1 MRQPK
6 LIDYILLT
14 TLSLIWASAFFNIK
28 IATYSFGP
36 VTIAFL
42 RVFFGAIPVLLL
54 CYYKNIKIEAFS
66 KDWHWFAMIG
76 FINLVAPFFLIAYG
90 VKSVQS
96 NLAAIL
102 MSTTPLSS
110 TVLGHFFTKNE
121 KFNLIKTFGILIGFS
136 GIVFLFSD
144 NILIDENNFTSALL
158 ILLGSTCYVVGGVL
172 TLKISKK
179 KNENVTGSIL
189 IWAIIYVRAFG
200 LGPFAGLL
208 SIFTADVGTLGKLF
222 SEATDNADKKQIE
235 GITATGSNKSSIIRY
250 GLIPQIFPIFISQS
264 LYFFESNTRSAVIL
278 GVVGAGGIGLQ
289 LTERMKAQ
297 YWDQTL
303 FIIVLILIM
312 VAIIDSISRA
322 IRKRII
328 YE

>member
-1 MRQPK
+1 MRQAK
-6 LIDYILLT
+6 LLDYLLLILLA
-14 TLSLIWASAFFNIK
+14 LIWASAFFNIK

-42 RVFFGAIPVLLL
+42 RVFFGAVPVLLL

-90 VKSVQS
+90 VQSVQS

-110 TVLGHFFTKNE
+110 TVLGHFYTKNE
-121 KFNLIKTFGILIGFS
+121 KFNFIKTFGILIGFS
-136 GIVFLFSD
+136 GILYLFSD
-144 NILIDENNFTSALL
+144 NLLIDDDNFLSALL

-189 IWAIIYVRAFG
+189 IWAVIILIPLVSFIEQPWNVTPRLDSTISVIYLG
-200 LGPFAGLL
+200 LVSTGIAWLL
-208 SIFTADVGTLGKLF
+208 RFRILV
-222 SEATDNADKKQIE
+222 N
-235 GITATGSNKSSIIRY
+235 N
-250 GLIPQIFPIFISQS
+250 GLIFQSQVSYLIPIFG
-264 LYFFESNTRSAVIL
+264 TIL
-278 GVVGAGGIGLQ
+278 SYIFLKE
-289 LTERMKAQ
+289 LITIK
-297 YWDQTL
+297 
-303 FIIVLILIM
+303 VLISLIA
-312 VAIIDSISRA
+312 VCVGIYFV
-322 IRKRII
+322 RKADNKKTI
-328 YE
+328 

>member
-6 LIDYILLT
+6 FIDYILLT
-14 TLSLIWASAFFNIK
+14 ALSLIWASAFFNIK

-42 RVFFGAIPVLLL
+42 RVFFGSIPVLLL

-110 TVLGHFFTKNE
+110 TVLAHFYTKNE
-121 KFNLIKTFGILIGFS
+121 KFNIIKTIGILIGFS
-136 GIVFLFSD
+136 GIIFLFSD
-144 NILIDENNFTSALL
+144 NILIDQNNFTSALL

-189 IWAIIYVRAFG
+189 IWAIIILFPLVVLLEQPWESIPRTDSLISVIY
-200 LGPFAGLL
+200 LGIVPTGIAWLL
-208 SIFTADVGTLGKLF
+208 RFRILTQ
-222 SEATDNADKKQIE
+222 N
-235 GITATGSNKSSIIRY
+235 
-250 GLIPQIFPIFISQS
+250 GLIFQSQVS
-264 LYFFESNTRSAVIL
+264 YLIPLFGVIL
-278 GVVGAGGIGLQ
+278 GYIFLEE
-289 LTERMKAQ
+289 LITIK
-297 YWDQTL
+297 
-303 FIIVLILIM
+303 VLISLLAVCIGIYF
-312 VAIIDSISRA
+312 V
-322 IRKRII
+322 RKGDNRSLKL
-328 YE
+328 

>member
-1 MRQPK
+1 MKQPK

-14 TLSLIWASAFFNIK
+14 ILALIWASAFFNIK

-42 RVFFGAIPVLLL
+42 RVFFGAFPVLFL
-54 CYYKNIKIEAFS
+54 CYVKKIKIEAFS

-110 TVLGHFFTKNE
+110 TVLGHLYTKNE
-121 KFNLIKTFGILIGFS
+121 KFNLIKTIGILIGFF
-136 GIVFLFSD
+136 GIIFLFSD
-144 NILIDENNFTSALL
+144 NLLINENNFISALL

-189 IWAIIYVRAFG
+189 IWAIIILIPLVSLIEQPWQTIPRIDSTISVIY
-200 LGPFAGLL
+200 LG
-208 SIFTADVGTLGKLF
+208 IV
-222 SEATDNADKKQIE
+222 
-235 GITATGSNKSSIIRY
+235 ATGFAWLLRFKILKKNGLIFQSQVSYLIPIFGTILSYIFLKELITIKVLISLVAVSVGIYFVGKANNNKS
-250 GLIPQIFPIFISQS
+250 L
-264 LYFFESNTRSAVIL
+264 
-278 GVVGAGGIGLQ
+278 
-289 LTERMKAQ
+289 
-297 YWDQTL
+297 
-303 FIIVLILIM
+303 
-312 VAIIDSISRA
+312 
-322 IRKRII
+322 
-328 YE
+328 

>member
-1 MRQPK
+1 MKQPT
-6 LIDYILLT
+6 LLDYSLLV
-14 TLSLIWASAFFNIK
+14 LLALIWASAFFNIK

-54 CYYKNIKIEAFS
+54 CYYKDIKIEAFS

-110 TVLGHFFTKNE
+110 TVLGHFYTKNE
-121 KFNLIKTFGILIGFS
+121 KFNFIKTFGILIGFS
-136 GIVFLFSD
+136 GILYLFSD
-144 NILIDENNFTSALL
+144 NLLIDENNFFSALM
-158 ILLGSTCYVVGGVL
+158 ILLGSTCYVIGGVL

-189 IWAIIYVRAFG
+189 IWATIILFPLVIFIEQPWSVIPRLDSTVSVIY
-200 LGPFAGLL
+200 LG
-208 SIFTADVGTLGKLF
+208 LF
-222 SEATDNADKKQIE
+222 ST
-235 GITATGSNKSSIIRY
+235 GIAWLLRFRILVKN
-250 GLIPQIFPIFISQS
+250 GLIFQSQVSYLIPIFGTILSYIFLKELITTKVLVS
-264 LYFFESNTRSAVIL
+264 LIAVCAGIYFVK
-278 GVVGAGGIGLQ
+278 
-289 LTERMKAQ
+289 KA
-297 YWDQTL
+297 
-303 FIIVLILIM
+303 
-312 VAIIDSISRA
+312 
-322 IRKRII
+322 K
-328 YE
+328 

>member
-1 MRQPK
+1 MKQPS
-6 LIDYILLT
+6 LFDYFLLT
-14 TLSLIWASAFFNIK
+14 ILALIWASAFFNIK

-54 CYYKNIKIEAFS
+54 CYLKNIKIEAFS
-66 KDWHWFAMIG
+66 NDWHWFAMIG

-110 TVLGHFFTKNE
+110 TVLGHLYLKNE
-121 KFNLIKTFGILIGFS
+121 KFNFVKTIGILIGFS

-144 NILIDENNFTSALL
+144 NLLIDENNFLSALL
-158 ILLGSTCYVVGGVL
+158 ILLGSTCYVIGGVL

-189 IWAIIYVRAFG
+189 IWATIILIPLVAFIEQPWYIKPRLDSTISVIYLG
-200 LGPFAGLL
+200 LVSTGIAWLL
-208 SIFTADVGTLGKLF
+208 RFKILVK
-222 SEATDNADKKQIE
+222 N
-235 GITATGSNKSSIIRY
+235 
-250 GLIPQIFPIFISQS
+250 GLIFQSQVSYLIPIFGTILSYIFLKEIITVKVLIS
-264 LYFFESNTRSAVIL
+264 LVAV
-278 GVVGAGGIGLQ
+278 VVGIYFVK
-289 LTERMKAQ
+289 KA
-297 YWDQTL
+297 
-303 FIIVLILIM
+303 
-312 VAIIDSISRA
+312 
-322 IRKRII
+322 K
-328 YE
+328 

>member
-1 MRQPK
+1 MKQPK
-6 LIDYILLT
+6 LFDYLLLVILA
-14 TLSLIWASAFFNIK
+14 LIWASAFFNIK

-66 KDWHWFAMIG
+66 KDWYWFAMIG

-110 TVLGHFFTKNE
+110 TVLGHFYTKNE
-121 KFNLIKTFGILIGFS
+121 KFNFIKTFGILIGFS
-136 GIVFLFSD
+136 GILYLFSD
-144 NILIDENNFTSALL
+144 NLLIDENNFLSALL

-189 IWAIIYVRAFG
+189 IWAVIILIPLTCFIEKPWNINPRIDSTISVIYLG
-200 LGPFAGLL
+200 LVSTGIAWLL
-208 SIFTADVGTLGKLF
+208 RFRILV
-222 SEATDNADKKQIE
+222 N
-235 GITATGSNKSSIIRY
+235 N
-250 GLIPQIFPIFISQS
+250 GLIFQSQVSYLIPIFG
-264 LYFFESNTRSAVIL
+264 TIL
-278 GVVGAGGIGLQ
+278 SYIFLKE
-289 LTERMKAQ
+289 LITTK
-297 YWDQTL
+297 
-303 FIIVLILIM
+303 VLISLIA
-312 VAIIDSISRA
+312 VCVGIYFV
-322 IRKRII
+322 RKADNKKTT
-328 YE
+328 